1 MNTYEISK
9 EFYELQQLIELEE
22 FDENGE
28 LIDNSGIIEELL
40 NSLESERNI
49 KADSIAYLIK
59 IANESQNSIKDEITR
74 LNERKTMFL
83 KQENKLK
90 ELLAYLL
97 QGEKLKTD
105 RFTFSY
111 RKSTSVHILDE
122 SLIPAKFLKVK
133 KTVTV
138 TVDKMAIKKMLV
150 DFETVAGA
158 ELETKNSLTVK

>member
-28 LIDNSGIIEELL
+28 LIDNSGIIKELL

>member
-28 LIDNSGIIEELL
+28 LIDNSGIIKELL

-49 KADSIAYLIK
+49 KADSIAYLVK

-122 SLIPAKFLKVK
+122 SLIPAEFLKIK
-133 KTVTV
+133 ETV

>member
-28 LIDNSGIIEELL
+28 LIDNSGIIKELL

-122 SLIPAKFLKVK
+122 SLIPAEFLKIK
-133 KTVTV
+133 ETV

>member
-122 SLIPAKFLKVK
+122 SLIPAKFLKIK
-133 KTVTV
+133 ETV